1 MGLRN
6 LGFKLGTGT
15 TGIQQVKNFLK
26 RTQALNASNILG
38 EAGKTLSDN
47 DRRLVSDIVGT
58 IDFKVATE
66 EELLEKL
73 SYVYETVITRAQYN
87 IDTALNTLET
97 EAGVIMP
104 KSNNSGKSAITEE
117 EVVEYNK
124 MFGTNYTIKTFPK
137 D

>member
-6 LGFKLGTGT
+6 LGFKVGTGT